1 MCFSGVTSAPKGTTH
16 FCADW
21 RSSGH
26 AFKENRTP
34 SLFSRSDQLVVI
46 ITRLLRYVFFV
57 VFIRATIN
65 FEASLKKRVPYLIK
79 RTKNEAKN

>member
-26 AFKENRTP
+26 AFRENRTP

-46 ITRLLRYVFFV
+46 LLIVFVFFV
-57 VFIRATIN
+57 LMSKATIN
-65 FEASLKKRVPYLIK
+65 FEEFHPKERVP
-79 RTKNEAKN
+79 